1 MLWDLGTAGVTIEIT
16 GAVAR
21 LLAYFPAR
29 AGLEEAI
36 RAALSPWPGAAVEP
50 SAIPDVDWV
59 ARFRENF
66 TAFEAPPFR
75 VVPEW
80 SDEAPGAR
88 TLVVSPG
95 RAFGTG
101 THETTRLCLAALAR
115 LAAAGP
121 LGHVLDV
128 GAGTG
133 LLALGALRL
142 GAASAVATDNDP
154 ECREACRLHATLN
167 RLPLHVVQA
176 DGARPFHSGHFD
188 LVLANLMA
196 PWLLERREELCARVR
211 PGGVLV
217 LSGLLAGDVD
227 EVSAAY
233 AGHGALE
240 VHRDNEWAAIVVRT

>member
-1 MLWDLGTAGVTIEIT
+1 MLWDLGTAGVTIESAGT
-16 GAVAR
+16 VAS
-21 LLAYFPAR
+21 LLAYFPAD
-29 AGLEEAI
+29 AGLEAAI
-36 RAALSPWPGAAVEP
+36 RDALKPWPGATVEP

-66 TAFEAPPFR
+66 TAFDAPPFR

-80 SDEAPGAR
+80 SDEKPGPR

-142 GAASAVATDNDP
+142 GALSAVATDNDP
-154 ECREACRLHATLN
+154 ECRESCRLHANLN
-167 RLPLHVVQA
+167 GLPLHVVQA
-176 DGARPFHSGHFD
+176 DGARPFRGRFD
-188 LVLANLMA
+188 LALANLMA
-196 PWLLERREELCARVR
+196 PWLLGRREELCARVR

-227 EVSAAY
+227 EVGAAFG
-233 AGHGALE
+233 GHGRLE
-240 VHRDNEWAAIVVRT
+240 IARDGEWAAIVVRT

>member
-1 MLWDLGTAGVTIEIT
+1 M
-16 GAVAR
+16 
-21 LLAYFPAR
+21 
-29 AGLEEAI
+29 
-36 RAALSPWPGAAVEP
+36 
-50 SAIPDVDWV
+50 

-66 TAFEAPPFR
+66 TAFAAPPFR

-80 SDEAPGAR
+80 SDEAPGPR

-101 THETTRLCLAALAR
+101 THETTRLCLAALAG
-115 LAAAGP
+115 LAAERP
-121 LGHVLDV
+121 LGRVLDV

-142 GAASAVATDNDP
+142 GATSAVATDNDP
-154 ECREACRLHATLN
+154 ECRESCRLHATLN
-167 RLPLHVVQA
+167 GLPLHVVQA
-176 DGARPFHSGHFD
+176 DGARPFHRGRFD

-211 PGGVLV
+211 PEGVLV
-217 LSGLLAGDVD
+217 LSGLLAADVA

-233 AGHGALE
+233 AAHGALE
-240 VHRDNEWAAIVVRT
+240 VRRDGEWAAIVVRT

>member
-1 MLWDLGTAGVTIEIT
+1 MT
-16 GAVAR
+16 
-21 LLAYFPAR
+21 
-29 AGLEEAI
+29 
-36 RAALSPWPGAAVEP
+36 
-50 SAIPDVDWV
+50 
-59 ARFRENF
+59 RFRENF
-66 TAFEAPPFR
+66 TAFAAPPFR

-80 SDEAPGAR
+80 SDEAPGPR

-101 THETTRLCLAALAR
+101 THQTTRLCLAALAR
-115 LAAAGP
+115 LAAERP
-121 LGHVLDV
+121 LGRVLDV

-142 GAASAVATDNDP
+142 GAASAIATDNDP
-154 ECREACRLHATLN
+154 ECRESCRLHATLN
-167 RLPLHVVQA
+167 GLPLRVVQA
-176 DGARPFHSGHFD
+176 DGARPFRHRAFD

-211 PGGVLV
+211 PAGVLV

-233 AGHGALE
+233 AAHGALE
-240 VHRDNEWAAIVVRT
+240 VHRDDEWAAIVVRT